1 VLTTPPTQEGNE
13 PHQLKIQKKVMFDVS
28 KAKRSVAEAVHYGFQ
43 THLVSNSSPI
53 ISCA

>member
-1 VLTTPPTQEGNE
+1 MTPSTQEGNE

-43 THLVSNSSPI
+43 THLVSSSPI
-53 ISCA
+53 TFCA